1 MNSTNLEIGV
11 ARDQVEIPSHSLDLT
26 PTISSTS
33 IPSFNNS
40 PDLTVFSAS
49 ISISERHKS
58 PINLTICTLIMCF
71 AAGFWLVAGY
81 LVQDLSPVYDY
92 PAMLT
97 YISITSLQIYFFL
110 IPHRPL
116 YPKRREDGSSVVV
129 ETDLGFDTYTN
140 REVTFNM
147 ININFY

>member
-1 MNSTNLEIGV
+1 MNTNSTNLEIGV
-11 ARDQVEIPSHSLDLT
+11 DRGQVETPPHPLDLT

-33 IPSFNNS
+33 ISIPSFDNS
-40 PDLTVFSAS
+40 PGLRVFSAS

-58 PINLTICTLIMCF
+58 PINLTLCTLIMCI

-116 YPKRREDGSSVVV
+116 YPKRREDGSSIVE

-140 REVTFNM
+140 KEVTYN
-147 ININFY
+147 